1 MIDYSK
7 EKLEQA
13 IEALEM
19 HIKNQG
25 GQVESSERFDPY
37 KSSIASTNFQS
48 TKMPSVSNVDSYD
61 PSAVQHKID

>member
-25 GQVESSERFDPY
+25 GQVESSEKFDPY

-48 TKMPSVSNVDSYD
+48 TKMPSV
-61 PSAVQHKID
+61 